1 MPEMDNKVRNQIIN
15 AALQIFARYGFRK
28 TTMDDIAKKSN
39 RAKSSLYHY
48 FSSKEDIFKA
58 VVEKEG
64 NILRSAVLNAIAKK
78 KLPTDKLR
86 VYVKTRMEALNRMA
100 NIYNAFQDEYLENY
114 KFIQSLRSQYDN
126 FEIETI
132 KKILKQGIDQGIFKI
147 DDLHLTAFTIVI
159 GMKGL
164 EYYWATEKDMRRLNR
179 NIDTLF
185 DLLFNGIQK
194 R

>member
-1 MPEMDNKVRNQIIN
+1 MDNEVRNQIIE
-15 AALQIFARYGFRK
+15 AGVRIFARYGYRK
-28 TTMDDIAKKSN
+28 TTMDDIAKATNK
-39 RAKSSLYHY
+39 AKSSLYHY

-64 NILRSAVLNAIAKK
+64 NILTSAVLNAIAKEE
-78 KLPTDKLR
+78 LPTDKLR
-86 VYVKTRMEALNRMA
+86 AYVKTRMKALNRLA

-114 KFIQSLRSQYDN
+114 KFIQNLRSQYDN

-132 KKILKQGIDQGIFKI
+132 KKILKQGIDQGIFEI
-147 DDLHLTAFTIVI
+147 DDLDLTAFTIVV

-164 EYYWATEKDMRRLNR
+164 EYYWATEKDIRRLNR

-185 DLLFNGIQK
+185 DLLFNGMQK

>member
-1 MPEMDNKVRNQIIN
+1 MPEGTKDIRDQIIES
-15 AALQIFARYGFRK
+15 AVKIFARYGLRK
-28 TTMDDIAKKSN
+28 ATMEDIAKANN

-58 VVEKEG
+58 VIKREG
-64 NILRSAVLNAIAKK
+64 NILKSEILNAIARE

-86 VYVKTRMEALNRMA
+86 TYFKARMNALNRLA
-100 NIYNAFQDEYLENY
+100 NVYSAFQDEYLENY
-114 KFIQSLRSQYDN
+114 KFIQKFRSQFDS

-132 KKILKQGIDQGIFKI
+132 KSILKQGIEKKIFEI
-147 DDLHLTAFTIVI
+147 DDLDLTAFTIVV

-164 EYYWATEKDMRRLNR
+164 EYHWATEKDIKKLNR

-185 DLLFNGIQK
+185 DLLFNGIK
-194 R
+194 RR